1 MLLSLNLLRRVEKM
15 QTSNYNSSMFE
26 EEVNL
31 ITLPKRQKW
40 TGAQIHHFINDV
52 QQQYEVASHID
63 IPREAS
69 AHYRDLLVRLIKTYG
84 H

>member
-1 MLLSLNLLRRVEKM
+1 MLLSLNLSRRVEKM
-15 QTSNYNSSMFE
+15 KISNYNSSMFE

>member
-63 IPREAS
+63 IPTEAS
-69 AHYRDLLVRLIKTYG
+69 SNYRDLLVRLIKTYG

>member
-1 MLLSLNLLRRVEKM
+1 MH
-15 QTSNYNSSMFE
+15 TSNYNSAMFF

-31 ITLPKRQKW
+31 LTLPKRQKW
-40 TGAQIHHFINDV
+40 TGAQIHHFIHDV
-52 QQQYEVASHID
+52 QQQYELASHLD
-63 IPREAS
+63 IPKEAS